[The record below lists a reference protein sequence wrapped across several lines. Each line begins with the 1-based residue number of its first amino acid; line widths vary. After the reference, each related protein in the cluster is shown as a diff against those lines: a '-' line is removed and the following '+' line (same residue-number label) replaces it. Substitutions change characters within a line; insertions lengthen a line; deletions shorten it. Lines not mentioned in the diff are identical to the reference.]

1 MTKGETVSRWQSS
14 HKRDPVLACALIVL
28 VACVLPVA
36 LLAGPGPTAALAAG
50 GSVNSSAQGAA
61 AASAASSG
69 EDNELE
75 SAAHKAGETGRR
87 VAMSLIALGFAF
99 AAIVLAFRRDF
110 KEAVGVFAVGVVAVL
125 LAQETGV
132 KLVENLV
139 TALFGS

>member
-1 MTKGETVSRWQSS
+1 MSRSQSR
-14 HKRDPVLACALIVL
+14 HKRDRVLACALIVL
-28 VACVLPVA
+28 AAGAAPMA
-36 LLAGPGPTAALAAG
+36 LLAGPGPTAALAAA
-50 GSVNSSAQGAA
+50 GSVEASAQGAA
-61 AASAASSG
+61 AAPPASSSEG
-69 EDNELE
+69 NELE

>member
-1 MTKGETVSRWQSS
+1 MSQLQST
-14 HKRDPVLACALIVL
+14 HKRDRALACTLAVL
-28 VACVLPVA
+28 VACAIPTA
-36 LLAGPGPTAALAAG
+36 LLAGPGPTAALAAA
-50 GSVNSSAQGAA
+50 GSVESSAQGSAA
-61 AASAASSG
+61 AASASSS
-69 EDNELE
+69 ESNELE

-110 KEAVGVFAVGVVAVL
+110 KEAVGVFAVGVIAVL